1 MNVIEI
7 LEDLVK
13 FNTIKDKENKEII
26 NYIENYLSKLGF
38 KTEAKDK
45 YLIMSIGKKQKI
57 GFLGHTD
64 TVEYIEGWNQDPFK
78 LTIEENK
85 IYGLGVCDMKGG
97 IACFLKAVSEMDFSK
112 KENGVKCYFTYD
124 EEIGWGGIEKIIK
137 LGKMPEYMI
146 IGEPT
151 NNMIML
157 GSKGLFAIRIKT
169 KGIKVHS
176 STPNKGISANSNM
189 IKLLSEL
196 EEFYC
201 KEIKSEK
208 VNEYDVPFTTMNI
221 GLINGG
227 SAINS
232 VAAECNSYVDFR
244 IAKNTHIEIIKKK
257 INELCIKYD
266 ASYEIDTEIK
276 AFYNDIEFIEEK
288 NTAGFITE
296 ASFMDSKRII
306 LRTRTS
312 YSSRSK

>member
-1 MNVIEI
+1 
-7 LEDLVK
+7 
-13 FNTIKDKENKEII
+13 
-26 NYIENYLSKLGF
+26 
-38 KTEAKDK
+38 
-45 YLIMSIGKKQKI
+45 
-57 GFLGHTD
+57 
-64 TVEYIEGWNQDPFK
+64 
-78 LTIEENK
+78 
-85 IYGLGVCDMKGG
+85 
-97 IACFLKAVSEMDFSK
+97 
-112 KENGVKCYFTYD
+112 
-124 EEIGWGGIEKIIK
+124 
-137 LGKMPEYMI
+137 
-146 IGEPT
+146 
-151 NNMIML
+151 
-157 GSKGLFAIRIKT
+157 
-169 KGIKVHS
+169 
-176 STPNKGISANSNM
+176 M